1 MLVLRL
7 FLYRTQ
13 KLILEQRNILFLYL
27 YTKWEFAYHLI
38 AQHITNHY
46 A

>member
-27 YTKWEFAYHLI
+27 YTKWVIAYHRI
-38 AQHITNHY
+38 AQHITNNY